1 MSDIVEK
8 MRRTLIKDKISELID
23 EYQDLKVIQVLYV
36 IMRKGNFKNKQLD
49 LYEQTDVELNEALTK
64 LLNEIKQEKQ

>member
-49 LYEQTDVELNEALTK
+49 L
-64 LLNEIKQEKQ
+64 